1 MTLKKQKKKRT
12 VKEMELSKEKNK
24 FLEYYR
30 HLPIQKF
37 AAEAI
42 GKSEDTICDWK
53 NNDKNFANHLGIA
66 KSEWVLEK
74 VGKVKSAE
82 WLLERIMSNYFKEKV
97 GINSN
102 ISGEIEGKFSN
113 EQINKIAD
121 RIIRKNEINNNILN
135 PEKTD

>member
-1 MTLKKQKKKRT
+1 MIESKKQQN
-12 VKEMELSKEKNK
+12 LSKEKIK

-53 NNDKNFANHLGIA
+53 NKDKNFANHLGIA

-102 ISGEIEGKFSN
+102 ISGEIISKFSK
-113 EQINKIAD
+113 EQISKIAE
-121 RIIRKNEINNNILN
+121 RITKRNEINNNIID
-135 PEKTD
+135 PEKSD

>member
-1 MTLKKQKKKRT
+1 MIKAKKQQN
-12 VKEMELSKEKNK
+12 LSKEKTK

-30 HLPIQKF
+30 YLPIQKF

-102 ISGEIEGKFSN
+102 ISGEIASKFSE
-113 EQINKIAD
+113 EQINKIAN
-121 RIIRKNEINNNILN
+121 RIIRRNEINSDTLN
-135 PEKTD
+135 PEKSD

>member
-1 MTLKKQKKKRT
+1 MIKAKKQQK
-12 VKEMELSKEKNK
+12 LSKEKVK

-66 KSEWVLEK
+66 KSEWILEK
-74 VGKVKSAE
+74 VGNVKSAE
-82 WLLERIMSNYFKEKV
+82 WLLERIMSNYFREKV

-102 ISGEIEGKFSN
+102 ISGEITGKFSN

-121 RIIRKNEINNNILN
+121 RIIRRNAINGDILN
-135 PEKTD
+135 PKKSD